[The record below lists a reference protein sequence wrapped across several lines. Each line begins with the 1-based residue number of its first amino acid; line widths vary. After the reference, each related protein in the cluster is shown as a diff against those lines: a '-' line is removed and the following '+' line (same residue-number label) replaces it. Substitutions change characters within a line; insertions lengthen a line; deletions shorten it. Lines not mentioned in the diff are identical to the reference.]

1 MSRIRISISSLF
13 GPIAALLV
21 ASGAQA
27 AQVHGAFSIS
37 GFGWAPTG
45 GTGIIDSTGVNFSTV
60 APGYEFIYS
69 IGTCV
74 GDFCGLLSEN
84 LFNPSGGN
92 IQDFVYD
99 PLAGSIAAFWTLED
113 VNDQIFSFQLDSV
126 TIRKRDNNS
135 LVLSGRGVLTHP
147 DFDPTEGV
155 WEFSGQQSGGSF
167 SWSASNSFVP
177 EPGTLALLGLGLLG
191 LGVSRRRGA

>member
-1 MSRIRISISSLF
+1 V
-13 GPIAALLV
+13 AALLV

-27 AQVHGAFSIS
+27 AQISGAFSIS
-37 GFGWAPTG
+37 GFGWTPTG
-45 GTGIIDSTGVNFSTV
+45 GTGIVDSTGVDFATV

-84 LFNPSGGN
+84 LFGPSGGN

-99 PLAGSIAAFWTLED
+99 PLGGSIAAFWTLKD
-113 VNDQIFSFQLDSV
+113 LNGKTFSFQLDSV
-126 TIRKRDNNS
+126 TLDKRDSNS

-147 DFDPTEGV
+147 DFDPTDGV

-167 SWSASNSFVP
+167 SWSASNAFVP
-177 EPGTLALLGLGLLG
+177 EPGTLGLLGFGLLG
-191 LGVSRRRGA
+191 LGALRRRSA